1 MRDMKI
7 ALVVPALCGE
17 GEKGYYDYRFFS
29 TFLLSKM
36 YISYPLSIPTLAALT
51 PPEHEIRV
59 FDENVEP
66 IDYTWKADLVGITVR
81 TMFAQRAYT
90 ISEAFRKIGAK
101 TVLGG
106 IHPSMCPEEAAEHC
120 DSVVVGEA
128 EHVWET
134 LLQDLLQGSLK
145 KVYRSDQ
152 KADLTASPAPVR
164 SALTR
169 KRYLSDIVQTTKGC
183 PFDCEFCSVHAF
195 DGQKIRH
202 RTVGQI
208 VREIQD
214 IKRLSPKY
222 KKKNAIFFGDDN
234 IIANKRFARELFLAL
249 KPLNINWMCQASMDI
264 SKEDELLELMRDSG
278 CGAVF
283 IGFESTS
290 DDNLARMHKGVNRR
304 FDYMEVIH
312 KIQSYGILVHGSFVM
327 GYDFDT
333 PSTLDELIDFIHE
346 SRLMVPI
353 LNIMTPF
360 PGTRLFKRLQ
370 QEGRLLHTDW
380 SRYDTRHVV
389 FNPSRMSPEALEQG
403 FRRVAREV
411 YSFDAIFKRLND
423 YWTMDFWKRSNETD
437 PVRLKYRLL
446 FALRLCTLLVS
457 FNVKR
462 SLFILKILPRVF
474 DRRVRVSP
482 ILAQMAYND
491 FAYGL

>member
-1 MRDMKI
+1 
-7 ALVVPALCGE
+7 
-17 GEKGYYDYRFFS
+17 
-29 TFLLSKM
+29 
-36 YISYPLSIPTLAALT
+36 
-51 PPEHEIRV
+51 
-59 FDENVEP
+59 
-66 IDYTWKADLVGITVR
+66 
-81 TMFAQRAYT
+81 
-90 ISEAFRKIGAK
+90 
-101 TVLGG
+101 
-106 IHPSMCPEEAAEHC
+106 
-120 DSVVVGEA
+120 
-128 EHVWET
+128 
-134 LLQDLLQGSLK
+134 
-145 KVYRSDQ
+145 
-152 KADLTASPAPVR
+152 
-164 SALTR
+164 
-169 KRYLSDIVQTTKGC
+169 
-183 PFDCEFCSVHAF
+183 
-195 DGQKIRH
+195 
-202 RTVGQI
+202 
-208 VREIQD
+208 
-214 IKRLSPKY
+214 
-222 KKKNAIFFGDDN
+222 
-234 IIANKRFARELFLAL
+234 
-249 KPLNINWMCQASMDI
+249 
-264 SKEDELLELMRDSG
+264 
-278 CGAVF
+278 
-283 IGFESTS
+283 
-290 DDNLARMHKGVNRR
+290 
-304 FDYMEVIH
+304 
-312 KIQSYGILVHGSFVM
+312 M

-380 SRYDTRHVV
+380 STYDTRHVV

-403 FRRVAREV
+403 FWRVARVV